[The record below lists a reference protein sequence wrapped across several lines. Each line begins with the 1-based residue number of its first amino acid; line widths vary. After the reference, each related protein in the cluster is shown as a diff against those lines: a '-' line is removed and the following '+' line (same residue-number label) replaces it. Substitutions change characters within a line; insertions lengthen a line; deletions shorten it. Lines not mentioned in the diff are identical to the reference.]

1 MAGES
6 AETARTRLR
15 WAVNTS
21 AWQPQGG
28 ADGEEWR
35 FLAALLP
42 QARARGCGAPP
53 RAVRAER
60 RAAPHAQEDAARVGK
75 FVFFEDRKR
84 ALARCD
90 AALQRRARAP

>member
-42 QARARGCGAPP
+42 QARARL
-53 RAVRAER
+53 R
-60 RAAPHAQEDAARVGK
+60 RAA
-75 FVFFEDRKR
+75 
-84 ALARCD
+84 ARC
-90 AALQRRARAP
+90 AR